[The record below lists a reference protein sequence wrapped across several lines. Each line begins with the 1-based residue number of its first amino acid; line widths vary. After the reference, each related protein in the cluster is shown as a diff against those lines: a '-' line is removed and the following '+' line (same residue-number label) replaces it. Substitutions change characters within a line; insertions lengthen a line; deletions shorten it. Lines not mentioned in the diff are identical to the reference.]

1 LETHAAIWALDAPG
15 LLGLKGRKLIED
27 PSNEILVSPVV
38 PWEIAIKANK
48 RKIAPHALVSDF
60 LSVMRRQDFVPI

>member
-1 LETHAAIWALDAPG
+1 
-15 LLGLKGRKLIED
+15 
-27 PSNEILVSPVV
+27 V